1 MAGQVIEQILSPAN
15 PSFAKAMDLDERME
29 SIYTSAPC
37 GWWDLPIQLPS
48 DRTELNLLV
57 ERLLV
62 QFFYFHVRMYI
73 HLPLLKLHFRP
84 MSHDVSRLAST
95 AAARQML
102 KRYLILRTRVGG
114 VSLFDCKT
122 SDFVGFTAAVVLHLG
137 LSNPSKVSSV
147 PASEDLHLL
156 QEVEGLY
163 WTLEQESGCKIA
175 SQCRS
180 AMSLL
185 AAPLVDGTSEQRVPV
200 PYFGSVVRRRVE
212 VHSLE
217 PWQGEREG
225 NPYFQPTPS
234 EDMAPPVDE
243 NIASRDNTCTD
254 YLGYQVWDG
263 TCHDMLPTE
272 TSSAMDSLS
281 DFRLD
286 LVDFDIDQDWSSLF
300 ASFATP

>member
-1 MAGQVIEQILSPAN
+1 MAGQVIEQILSPAK

-29 SIYTSAPC
+29 SMYTSAPC

-57 ERLLV
+57 ERLLI

-73 HLPLLKLHFRP
+73 HLPFLKLHFRP
-84 MSHDVSRLAST
+84 TSHHVSMLAST

-102 KRYLILRTRVGG
+102 KRYLILRTRVDGA
-114 VSLFDCKT
+114 SLFDCKT

-137 LSNPSKVSSV
+137 LSNPNKVPSV

-175 SQCRS
+175 SQCRR

-185 AAPLVDGTSEQRVPV
+185 ATPLVDGASEQRVPV
-200 PYFGSVVRRRVE
+200 PYFGSVVRRRI
-212 VHSLE
+212 E
-217 PWQGEREG
+217 PWQGEREA
-225 NPYFQPTPS
+225 NPSFQPTPS
-234 EDMAPPVDE
+234 ESMAPPLDE
-243 NIASRDNTCTD
+243 NFASKDNTCTD
-254 YLGYQVWDG
+254 YLGYQVWDD
-263 TCHDMLPTE
+263 TLHDMLPTE
-272 TSSAMDSLS
+272 ASSVMDSLS